1 MTDTPSSAASGM
13 GEDELASASVRPEP
27 TKAVAARKRPSVIER
42 HGHTID
48 AGVIHYDD
56 RPLSWDEADKL
67 AGRRLDRRKNWAF
80 IDGRLC
86 DSVTYTINCSGCSYD
101 TDYGS
106 SRGGGCEECGYH
118 GVVRC
123 SEWIPVIV
131 ECCEWN

>member
-1 MTDTPSSAASGM
+1 MDRAH
-13 GEDELASASVRPEP
+13 
-27 TKAVAARKRPSVIER
+27 TKGRRPSVIER
-42 HGHTID
+42 HGHTI
-48 AGVIHYDD
+48 AAGGVIHYDD
-56 RPLSWDEADKL
+56 RPLTWDAADRL

-86 DSVTYTINCSGCSYD
+86 DAVSYTINCSGCSYD

-118 GVVRC
+118 GVVRL

-131 ECCEWN
+131 QCCEWEGSGRNLADATSSNPPSMEGR